1 MRFEH
6 LFEQIAPEQ
15 RGKARCLHD
24 TLLAADGVV
33 DPDLFATHLRDQGLL
48 DEATV
53 RRYQME
59 DTVELTVVRDVRRP
73 RADATVLAQP
83 AASTEQPAALPDPS
97 SGRLVGGFGLAATPS
112 DPASS
117 RYSLL
122 GRINAGAMGEIQ
134 LAKDRD
140 LRRKVAYK
148 QLLAGVEAVPGLT
161 QRFLLEAQVMAQLDH
176 PNVVPVYTLEQVAG
190 GRFAYAMKLVRGQT
204 LADLFREAWTRVKA
218 GRVLPAE
225 LSRQTLLEH
234 FLKVCDAMSYAHA
247 KGVLHRDLKPA
258 NIMVGRFREVYVMD
272 WGLARVSD
280 APDIAGDADPAEPV
294 SLAGEDPTAA
304 RTRIGEIMGTPC
316 YMSPEQASGDNASL
330 DARSDLYS
338 LGLILYEL
346 VGLRRALYAPSIEA
360 MLEVARHGEKRP
372 LRPPSAKLRIRRE
385 LRAII
390 AKATAPIR
398 AQRYQTVSELA
409 DDLRRFIQEEPITA
423 LPDTWRR
430 QLLRWIGRHRQA
442 TLLMLMG
449 VLLVALSAISW
460 NFYQRTLALAQ
471 TQAQKE
477 QLSQYLTGV
486 AEQNHVIDRRF
497 LFFEELL
504 EGLAAATVQAR
515 MSGAPS
521 TEPLYL
527 VNDFRTPG
535 RAPPDLAPASQYQG
549 KPISTEY
556 PVYILWGDSPP
567 GPVLRDTLSRVAPL
581 RYPFRR
587 MFLLSRNARTP
598 YHVPPADAHR
608 IIGEEGVPL
617 IWAYF
622 ALREGLLAVYPGHAP
637 AELPAGYDPRQHPW
651 YRNAAGKNGKFWG
664 NPYRDLLGQG
674 LLLSCSMSLFDE
686 TGQLLGVAGIDIAL
700 NYVIDRLMLIP
711 DPRMVESF
719 LLDQE
724 GRIVIR
730 SSDKG
735 RDPAE
740 VAALDNKK
748 RPLYPYPEVVADV
761 QAGNFGYQEVRRK
774 DGQELWIVYDD
785 IEALGWAYV
794 VEFAPKL

>member
-1 MRFEH
+1 MSFEH

-83 AASTEQPAALPDPS
+83 AARTEQPAALPDPG

-204 LADLFREAWTRVKA
+204 LADLFKEAWTCVKA

-225 LSRQTLLEH
+225 LNRETLLDH

-280 APDIAGDADPAEPV
+280 APDIVGDADPAESV
-294 SLAGEDPTAA
+294 SVTGEDPTAA
-304 RTRIGEIMGTPC
+304 RTRIGAIMGTPC
-316 YMSPEQASGDNASL
+316 YMSPEQASGDTASL
-330 DARSDLYS
+330 DARSDVYS

-346 VGLRRALYAPSIEA
+346 VSLRRALRAPSIEA
-360 MLEVARHGEKRP
+360 MLEVARHGEKLP

-390 AKATAPIR
+390 AKATEPIR
-398 AQRYQTVSELA
+398 AQRYQTVGELA

-442 TLLMLMG
+442 TLLMLMS

-460 NFYQRTLALAQ
+460 NFYQRVLALDE

-477 QLSQYLTGV
+477 QLSHYLTSV
-486 AEQNHVIDRRF
+486 AEQKHIIDRRF

-504 EGLAAATVQAR
+504 EGLATATVQAR
-515 MSGAPS
+515 LSGAPS
-521 TEPLYL
+521 TEILYL
-527 VNDFRTPG
+527 AKDFGTPG
-535 RAPPDLAPASQYQG
+535 RAPPDLAAASQYQG

-556 PVYILWGDSPP
+556 PVNIPWVGSPP
-567 GPVLRDTLSRVAPL
+567 GSVLRDTLSRIAPL
-581 RYPFRR
+581 RHQFRR
-587 MFLLSRNARTP
+587 MFLLSRLERTP
-598 YHVPPADAHR
+598 YLPLADAHR

-622 ALREGLLAVYPGHAP
+622 ALREGLLAVYPGHDP
-637 AELPAGYDPRQHPW
+637 AELPAEYDPRKHPW
-651 YRNAAGKNGKFWG
+651 YQNAAGKNGKFWG

-674 LLLSCSMSLFDE
+674 LLLTCSMSLFDE

-700 NYVIDRLMLIP
+700 NYVIERLMVIH

-719 LLDQE
+719 LLDRE
-724 GRIVIR
+724 GRILIR
-730 SSDKG
+730 SSELS
-735 RDPAE
+735 RAPPEAE
-740 VAALDNKK
+740 AADSQNQA
-748 RPLYPYPEVVADV
+748 LYPYPEIVADV
-761 QAGNFGYQEVRRK
+761 QAGNFGYREVRRE
-774 DGQELWIVYDD
+774 DGRELWIVYDD
-785 IEALGWAYV
+785 IETLGWAYV
-794 VEFAPKL
+794 VEFAPTL

>member
-1 MRFEH
+1 MNFER
-6 LFEQIAPEQ
+6 LFERIAPEQ
-15 RGKARCLHD
+15 RDKARRLRD
-24 TLLAADGVV
+24 TLTVADGIV
-33 DPDLFATHLRDQGLL
+33 DPDRFAAQPCEQGLL
-48 DEATV
+48 DGATLHGDP
-53 RRYQME
+53 ME
-59 DTVELTVVRDVRRP
+59 DTIELTVVRDISQPDSDV
-73 RADATVLAQP
+73 TVLRAKAAATTGQP
-83 AASTEQPAALPDPS
+83 AVSPDPGDCRS
-97 SGRLVGGFGLAATPS
+97 VGGFGLAATS

-148 QLLAGVEAVPGLT
+148 QLLAGIEAMPGLT

-176 PNVVPVYTLEQVAG
+176 PNVVPVYTLEQVAD
-190 GRFAYAMKLVRGQT
+190 GRLAYAMKWVQGQT
-204 LADLFREAWTRVKA
+204 LAELFKEAWTCIKARRV
-218 GRVLPAE
+218 PPTE
-225 LSRQTLLEH
+225 LSRETLLEH
-234 FLKVCDAMSYAHA
+234 FLKICDAMSYAHA

-258 NIMVGRFREVYVMD
+258 NIMVGRFHEVYVMD
-272 WGLARVSD
+272 WGLARVSGT
-280 APDIAGDADPAEPV
+280 PDVAGDTDPMEPMPL
-294 SLAGEDPTAA
+294 SGDDPTAT
-304 RTRIGEIMGTPC
+304 RTHIGEIMGTPC
-316 YMSPEQASGDNASL
+316 YMSPEQASGDNAGL
-330 DARSDLYS
+330 DARSDVYS

-346 VGLRRALYAPSIEA
+346 VSLRRALHASSIEA
-360 MLEVARHGEKRP
+360 MLEVARLGEKQP
-372 LRPPSAKLRIRRE
+372 LRPPSATLKIPRE

-390 AKATAPIR
+390 AKATATIR
-398 AQRYQTVSELA
+398 AQRYRTVSELA
-409 DDLRRFIQEEPITA
+409 GDLRRFIQGEPISA

-460 NFYQRTLALAQ
+460 SFYQRTRVLAQ

-477 QLSQYLTGV
+477 QLSHYLTSV
-486 AEQNHVIDRRF
+486 AEQNHIIDRRF

-504 EGLAAATVQAR
+504 EGLATATVQAR
-515 MSGAPS
+515 TSGALS
-521 TEPLYL
+521 TEPLYMA
-527 VNDFRTPG
+527 NDFYTPG
-535 RAPPDLAPASQYQG
+535 RAPPDLAPASRYQG

-556 PVYILWGDSPP
+556 PVNILWEDSPP
-567 GPVLRDTLSRVAPL
+567 GPVLRDTLRRVAPL

-587 MFLLSRNARTP
+587 MFILSRNERIP
-598 YHVPPADAHR
+598 HLPPANAHR

-617 IWAYF
+617 VWAYF
-622 ALREGLLAVYPGHAP
+622 ALREGLLVVYPGHAP
-637 AELPAGYDPRQHPW
+637 TELPAGYDPRQRPW

-674 LLLSCSMSLFDE
+674 LLLSCSMSLFDG

-730 SSDKG
+730 SSDKD

-740 VAALDNKK
+740 VAALANQE
-748 RPLYPYPEVVADV
+748 RPLYPHPEIVADV
-761 QAGNFGYQEVRRK
+761 QAGNFGYREVQRE

-785 IEALGWAYV
+785 IETLGWAYV

>member
-1 MRFEH
+1 MSLER
-6 LFEQIAPEQ
+6 LFDLIAPEQ
-15 RGKARCLHD
+15 RNKARCLHD
-24 TLLAADGVV
+24 TLAATDGFV
-33 DPDLFATHLRDQGLL
+33 DPDLFAARLLDQGLL

-53 RRYQME
+53 YRYQTE
-59 DTVELTVVRDVRRP
+59 DTIELTVVRDPRPPGSDAAAP
-73 RADATVLAQP
+73 RARSAATTES
-83 AASTEQPAALPDPS
+83 AATLVDPS
-97 SGRLVGGFGLAATPS
+97 RFPPAGGFGLAATPS
-112 DPASS
+112 PASS

-148 QLLAGVEAVPGLT
+148 QLLAGVEAMPGLT

-176 PNVVPVYTLEQVAG
+176 PNVVPVYTLEQVTD
-190 GRFAYAMKLVRGQT
+190 GRFAYAMKWVQGQT
-204 LADLFREAWTRVKA
+204 LADLFKEAWTCVKA
-218 GRVLPAE
+218 RRALPAE
-225 LSRQTLLEH
+225 LSRETLLEH
-234 FLKVCDAMSYAHA
+234 FLKVCDAMAYAHA

-280 APDIAGDADPAEPV
+280 APDIAGDADPAEPM
-294 SLAGEDPTAA
+294 SLVDEDPTAA

-330 DARSDLYS
+330 DARSDVYS

-346 VGLRRALYAPSIEA
+346 VSLRRALHASSVETL
-360 MLEVARHGEKRP
+360 LEVARHGEKRP
-372 LRPPSAKLRIRRE
+372 LQPPSATLKIPRDLS
-385 LRAII
+385 AII
-390 AKATAPIR
+390 LKATAPIR
-398 AQRYQTVSELA
+398 ANRYRTVHALA
-409 DDLRRFIQEEPITA
+409 EDLRRFLQGESISA
-423 LPDTWRR
+423 LPDTRWR

-460 NFYQRTLALAQ
+460 SFYQRAVALAQ

-477 QLSQYLTGV
+477 QLSQYLTSV
-486 AEQNHVIDRRF
+486 AEQNHIIDRRF
-497 LFFEELL
+497 LLFEELL
-504 EGLAAATVQAR
+504 EGLAAATVQTR
-515 MSGAPS
+515 TSGSPS

-527 VNDFRTPG
+527 ANDFRIPE

-556 PVYILWGDSPP
+556 PAYITWDGPP
-567 GPVLRDTLSRVAPL
+567 LGPVLRDTLSRVASL
-581 RYPFRR
+581 RHPFRR

-598 YHVPPADAHR
+598 YHLPPADMHR

-617 IWAYF
+617 VWAYF
-622 ALREGLLAVYPGHAP
+622 ALREGLLAVYPGHAL
-637 AELPAGYDPRQHPW
+637 ATLPVGYDPQQHPW
-651 YRNAAGKNGKFWG
+651 YRSAAGKNGKFWG

-674 LLLSCSMSLFDE
+674 LLLSCSMSLFDG

-700 NYVIDRLMLIP
+700 NYVIDRLMIIP
-711 DPRMVESF
+711 NSRMVESF
-719 LLDQE
+719 LLDPE

-730 SSDKG
+730 SSDKD

-740 VAALDNKK
+740 AAALDNQE
-748 RPLYPYPEVVADV
+748 RPLYPHPEIVADV
-761 QAGNFGYQEVRRK
+761 QAGKFGYREIQRR
-774 DGQELWIVYDD
+774 DGQELWIVYDN
-785 IEALGWAYV
+785 IETLGWAYV
-794 VEFAPKL
+794 VEFAPKP

>member
-1 MRFEH
+1 MNFER
-6 LFEQIAPEQ
+6 LFKRIAPEQ
-15 RGKARCLHD
+15 RDKARRLRD
-24 TLLAADGVV
+24 TLTAADGIV
-33 DPDLFATHLRDQGLL
+33 DLDRFAAQPCEQGLL
-48 DEATV
+48 DEATLHGDP
-53 RRYQME
+53 ME
-59 DTVELTVVRDVRRP
+59 DTIELTVVRDISQPDSDV
-73 RADATVLAQP
+73 TVLRAKTAATIKQP
-83 AASTEQPAALPDPS
+83 AASPDPGDCRS
-97 SGRLVGGFGLAATPS
+97 VGGFGLAATSS
-112 DPASS
+112 DLASS

-148 QLLAGVEAVPGLT
+148 QLLAGIEAMPGLT

-176 PNVVPVYTLEQVAG
+176 PNVVPVYTLEQVAD
-190 GRFAYAMKLVRGQT
+190 GRLAYAMKWVQGQT
-204 LADLFREAWTRVKA
+204 LAELFKEAWTCVKA
-218 GRVLPAE
+218 RRVPPTE
-225 LSRQTLLEH
+225 LSRETLLEH
-234 FLKVCDAMSYAHA
+234 FLKICDAMSYAHA

-258 NIMVGRFREVYVMD
+258 NIMVGRFHEVYVMD
-272 WGLARVSD
+272 WGLARVSGT
-280 APDIAGDADPAEPV
+280 PDVAGDTDPMEPMPL
-294 SLAGEDPTAA
+294 SGEDPTAA
-304 RTRIGEIMGTPC
+304 RTHIGEIMGTPC
-316 YMSPEQASGDNASL
+316 YMSPEQASGDNAGL
-330 DARSDLYS
+330 DARSDVYS

-346 VGLRRALYAPSIEA
+346 VSLRRALHASSIEA
-360 MLEVARHGEKRP
+360 MLEVARLGEKQP
-372 LRPPSAKLRIRRE
+372 LRPPSAKLKIPRE

-390 AKATAPIR
+390 AKATATIR
-398 AQRYQTVSELA
+398 AQRYRTVSELA
-409 DDLRRFIQEEPITA
+409 GDLRRFIQGEPISA

-449 VLLVALSAISW
+449 ILLVALSTISW
-460 NFYQRTLALAQ
+460 SFYQRTRVLAQ

-477 QLSQYLTGV
+477 QLSHYLTSV
-486 AEQNHVIDRRF
+486 AEQNHIIDRQF

-504 EGLAAATVQAR
+504 EGLATATVQAR
-515 MSGAPS
+515 MNGAPS
-521 TEPLYL
+521 TESLYL
-527 VNDFRTPG
+527 ASDFRTLGP
-535 RAPPDLAPASQYQG
+535 APPDLAPASQYQG
-549 KPISTEY
+549 KPISTAY
-556 PVYILWGDSPP
+556 PVYILWDDSPP
-567 GPVLRDTLSRVAPL
+567 GSVLRDTLRRVASL
-581 RYPFRR
+581 RHQFRR
-587 MFLLSRNARTP
+587 MFLLSRNERIP
-598 YHVPPADAHR
+598 HLPPANAHQ

-622 ALREGLLAVYPGHAP
+622 ALREGLLVVYPGHAP
-637 AELPAGYDPRQHPW
+637 TELPAGYDPRQHPW

-674 LLLSCSMSLFDE
+674 LLLSCSMSLFDG

-700 NYVIDRLMLIP
+700 SYVIDRLMLIP

-730 SSDKG
+730 SSDKD

-740 VAALDNKK
+740 VAALANQE
-748 RPLYPYPEVVADV
+748 RPLYPHPEIVADV
-761 QAGNFGYQEVRRK
+761 QAGNFGYREVQRE

-785 IEALGWAYV
+785 IETLGWAYV

>member
-1 MRFEH
+1 MSFER
-6 LFEQIAPEQ
+6 LFDQIAPEQ
-15 RGKARCLHD
+15 QSKARRLHD
-24 TLLAADGVV
+24 TLAAADGTV
-33 DPDLFATHLRDQGLL
+33 DPDLFATHLCDQGLL

-59 DTVELTVVRDVRRP
+59 DTIELTVVRDVGRP

-83 AASTEQPAALPDPS
+83 AARTERPAALPDPS
-97 SGRLVGGFGLAATPS
+97 SSRLVSGFGLAATPS
-112 DPASS
+112 DPASP

-148 QLLAGVEAVPGLT
+148 QLLAGVEAMPGLT

-176 PNVVPVYTLEQVAG
+176 PNVVPVYTLEQVAD

-204 LADLFREAWTRVKA
+204 LADLFKEAWTCIKA

-225 LSRQTLLEH
+225 LSRETLLDH

-477 QLSQYLTGV
+477 QLSQYLTSV

-700 NYVIDRLMLIP
+700 NYVIDRLMVIP

-730 SSDKG
+730 SSDKD

-748 RPLYPYPEVVADV
+748 RPLYPYPEIVADV